1 MSTRYL
7 QLARASLARTIRY
20 AEAHDLVGRNVA
32 TLVDNPKGQIGRP
45 SRSFTLE
52 QSLALLEAAKESRL
66 NAYVVLS
73 LATGLRTEEARE
85 LHSEHVDLDGDPGA
99 ARPVPPSVA
108 VWHSVRQGGDTKT
121 AKSRRTLALPQAAAQ
136 ALREHWKRRAED
148 RLAAGALWQD
158 HDLVFASAIGTPLD
172 AAKNRYVGAISVGFG
187 PDGKRIRRKVTGR
200 TKAEVRDKL
209 KAAHAELDRGLHT
222 SATYTVRQAVEDWLE
237 GGLPGRSER
246 TRSIYREA
254 LKPLLEHI
262 GLKPLRELTARDVR
276 RGLEALS
283 DTMSTRYLQLARA
296 SLARAIRYAEAHD
309 LVGRNV
315 ATLVDN
321 PKGQIGRPSRSFT
334 LEQSL
339 ALLEAARESRLNAYV
354 VLSLATGIRTEEAR
368 ELHWEHVD
376 LDGNPGAARPV
387 PPSVAVW
394 HSVRQGGDT
403 KTAKSRRTLAL
414 PQAAVL
420 ALREHRK
427 RQAEDRLAAGAL
439 WQDHGLVFASAVG
452 TPLDA
457 ANVRRE
463 FRKITEA
470 AGLGV
475 GWAPRDLRHT
485 FVSLMSA
492 DGVPI
497 EEIARLAGHNRTAT
511 TELVYRHEL
520 RPVITTGAE
529 VMDRIL
535 NLRG

>member
-1 MSTRYL
+1 MTDNT
-7 QLARASLARTIRY
+7 AR
-20 AEAHDLVGRNVA
+20 
-32 TLVDNPKGQIGRP
+32 
-45 SRSFTLE
+45 
-52 QSLALLEAAKESRL
+52 
-66 NAYVVLS
+66 
-73 LATGLRTEEARE
+73 
-85 LHSEHVDLDGDPGA
+85 
-99 ARPVPPSVA
+99 
-108 VWHSVRQGGDTKT
+108 
-121 AKSRRTLALPQAAAQ
+121 RRG
-136 ALREHWKRRAED
+136 HGED
-148 RLAAGALWQD
+148 
-158 HDLVFASAIGTPLD
+158 AIYFD

-187 PDGKRIRRKVTGR
+187 PDGKPIRRKVSGR

-209 KAAHAELDRGLHT
+209 KAAHNELDRGLHT
-222 SATYTVRQAVEDWLE
+222 SATYTVRQAVDDWLE

-262 GLKPLRELTARDVR
+262 ALKPLRELTARDVR
-276 RGLEALS
+276 RGGRQPHGPDRAAEPVVYLGAVPRAARGGAGVPAERLRGAEPGCRHPYRGGQGTALGSRRPRRRSQRGAACAPVGGGLALS
-283 DTMSTRYLQLARA
+283 TAGWRHQDGQVPANPSAA
-296 SLARAIRYAEAHD
+296 PS
-309 LVGRNV
+309 GR
-315 ATLVDN
+315 
-321 PKGQIGRPSRSFT
+321 S
-334 LEQSL
+334 
-339 ALLEAARESRLNAYV
+339 
-354 VLSLATGIRTEEAR
+354 
-368 ELHWEHVD
+368 
-376 LDGNPGAARPV
+376 
-387 PPSVAVW
+387 
-394 HSVRQGGDT
+394 
-403 KTAKSRRTLAL
+403 
-414 PQAAVL
+414 

-439 WQDHGLVFASAVG
+439 WQDHDLVFASIIG

-470 AGLGV
+470 AGLGTD
-475 GWAPRDLRHT
+475 WAPRDLRHT

>member
-1 MSTRYL
+1 MTDTTTR
-7 QLARASLARTIRY
+7 
-20 AEAHDLVGRNVA
+20 
-32 TLVDNPKGQIGRP
+32 
-45 SRSFTLE
+45 
-52 QSLALLEAAKESRL
+52 
-66 NAYVVLS
+66 
-73 LATGLRTEEARE
+73 
-85 LHSEHVDLDGDPGA
+85 
-99 ARPVPPSVA
+99 
-108 VWHSVRQGGDTKT
+108 
-121 AKSRRTLALPQAAAQ
+121 RRG
-136 ALREHWKRRAED
+136 HGED
-148 RLAAGALWQD
+148 
-158 HDLVFASAIGTPLD
+158 AIYFD
-172 AAKNRYVGAISVGFG
+172 AAKNRYVGAISLGFG
-187 PDGKRIRRKVTGR
+187 PDGKRTRRKVTGR
-200 TKAEVRDKL
+200 TKQDVRDKL
-209 KAAHAELDRGLHT
+209 KALHAELDRGLHT
-222 SATYTVRQAVEDWLE
+222 SATYTVRQAADDWLE

-254 LKPLLEHI
+254 LIPLLDRI
-262 GLKPLRELTARDVR
+262 GGRPLRELTARDVR
-276 RGLEALS
+276 NGLESLG
-283 DTMSTRYLQLARA
+283 DTLSTRYLQIARA

-315 ATLVDN
+315 ATLVDA
-321 PKGQIGRPSRSFT
+321 PKGQVGRPSRSLT
-334 LEQSL
+334 LDQSL
-339 ALLEAARESRLNAYV
+339 VLLEAARESRLNAYV
-354 VLSLATGIRTEEAR
+354 VLSLTVGIRTEEAR
-368 ELHWEHVD
+368 ELHWDHVD
-376 LDGNPGAARPV
+376 LDGDPSAARPV

-414 PQAAVL
+414 PQAAVQ

-439 WQDHGLVFASAVG
+439 WQDHGLVFASAIG

-470 AGLGV
+470 AGLGA